1 MSANSTPL
9 GTPIGPTLGTP
20 PAGEAAAAGGAGGAG
35 GRVLDFRRRS
45 APVRRRRKSFLAQL
59 VRPMMAAVVLVALPV
74 GAGAWVLTAPRFG
87 LRGVEVQVEPPVR
100 RVRAEAV
107 AETLSPFLGNN
118 LVRLS
123 LAEVAARIESNPWVR
138 TVELEKELPDRLQV
152 RLTERE
158 PVALLLHKGELVYAD
173 VEGQAIAPVE
183 SEKAAQE
190 ARRAGLLVVSFGRAP
205 HLAEG
210 GVVSALDVAGELGRV
225 QPDWAASLSRI
236 EVLGEEDFRLF
247 SDALPFPLLV
257 TRGQV
262 GPKAVRLQ
270 ELLPQL
276 TSRYPRIEAV
286 DLRFS
291 RRIVVQPAPPLPP
304 GGSGGA

>member
-1 MSANSTPL
+1 MSTTLTPL
-9 GTPIGPTLGTP
+9 GPPLGTP
-20 PAGEAAAAGGAGGAG
+20 PAGDTTATG

-59 VRPMMAAVVLVALPV
+59 LRPMVAAVIVVALPV

-87 LRGVEVQVEPPVR
+87 LSAVDVHVEPPVR
-100 RVRAEAV
+100 RVQAEAV
-107 AETLSPFLGNN
+107 KETLAPFLGNN

-123 LAEVAARIESNPWVR
+123 LPEVASRIEANPWVR
-138 TVELEKELPDRLQV
+138 TVELEKELPDRLKV

-158 PVALLLHKGELVYAD
+158 PVALLLRQGGALVYAD
-173 VEGQAIAPVE
+173 VEGQPIAPVA
-183 SEKAAQE
+183 SEKAAEE
-190 ARRAGLLVVSFGRAP
+190 ARGAGLLVVSFGKAP
-205 HLAEG
+205 HLAGG

-262 GPKAVRLQ
+262 GPKAVRLK

>member
-1 MSANSTPL
+1 MSGGLPP
-9 GTPIGPTLGTP
+9 GTPGMA
-20 PAGEAAAAGGAGGAG
+20 PAGAVPTAGSAGAAG
-35 GRVLDFRRRS
+35 GRVLDFRRRQE
-45 APVRRRRKSFLAQL
+45 PVRRRRKSFLAQL
-59 VRPMMAAVVLVALPV
+59 LKPMVAAVILVALPV
-74 GAGAWVLTAPRFG
+74 GVGAWVLTAPRFG
-87 LRGVEVQVEPPVR
+87 LRTLDVQIEPPHR
-100 RVRAEAV
+100 RVQAEAV
-107 AETLSPFLGNN
+107 KDALRRFEGNN

-123 LAEVAARIESNPWVR
+123 LTEVAARIEENPWVR

-158 PVALLLHKGELVYAD
+158 PVALLLRQGALVYAD
-173 VEGQAIAPVE
+173 VEGQPIAPVE
-183 SEKAAQE
+183 SEKAAEE
-190 ARRAGLLVVSFGRAP
+190 ARGAGLLVVSFGRAP
-205 HLAEG
+205 HLAGG

-262 GPKAVRLQ
+262 GPKAVRLK

-304 GGSGGA
+304 GGSGDA